1 MNDKEYDLI
10 VIGGGVNGTGIARD
24 AAMRGIKTLLV
35 EKNDFSS
42 GATGA
47 CSGMIHGGLRYM
59 MHDVATTRKSCV
71 DSGYIQSIAPHLLFR
86 IPLLTPI
93 PHKALAEPMETY
105 FEAYDRFV
113 EHKRGKPHT
122 RLSPEEARRLEPG
135 LSPKMLGALT
145 TDEYGIDTF
154 RLTVAN
160 SLSAQE
166 AGADIRNHCEVLKL
180 LRGEG
185 GKVVGVKVRDGR
197 TGSYEEIRS
206 KLVMNAGGPWGTKLA
221 DMAGA
226 TVKIRP
232 AKGVHLT
239 LDRRISNIGIITDAI
254 DGRNIFV
261 IPHEN
266 TSIVGTTDDDYYG
279 DLDDIPILQDEI
291 EYLMQGIARVFPVI
305 RKARILRAW
314 AGIRPTIYN
323 WGPNEDALSRDHVV
337 IDHAS
342 EGAEG
347 LVSITGGKLAAY
359 RFMSED
365 AVDVIAGKLGVK
377 AECRTHL
384 EPLPGGDFV
393 PDSTKLAREY
403 GVPAH
408 AVRRLIYRQ
417 GSRAVR
423 ALELTRENPS
433 CKRLL
438 CRCEPVLEAEAR
450 YVIRNEWVENLSDL
464 RRRTR
469 LSMGPCQGA
478 RCAAR
483 AAAVLAEE
491 KDEPPEAALYYLRDL
506 LQGRFAGKAP
516 ALGGNQLAQEE
527 INQAVYQCLGR
538 LQDYVGGYGCR

>member
-1 MNDKEYDLI
+1 MSNKKYDLI
-10 VIGGGVNGTGIARD
+10 VIGGGVNGAGIARD

-35 EKNDFSS
+35 EKDDFSS

-47 CSGMIHGGLRYM
+47 CSGMIHGGLRYL
-59 MHDVATTRKSCV
+59 MHDVATTRKSCI

-93 PHKALAEPMETY
+93 PNKAIAEPMETY

-135 LSPKMLGALT
+135 LSPKILGALT

-154 RLTVAN
+154 RLTAAN
-160 SLSAQE
+160 SLSAYE
-166 AGADIRNHCEVLKL
+166 AGADIRNHCRVLKL

-185 GKVVGVKVRDGR
+185 GKVVGVKVRDERSGA
-197 TGSYEEIRS
+197 YEEIRS
-206 KLVMNAGGPWGTKLA
+206 KLVMNAGGPWGTRLA
-221 DMAGA
+221 DLAGA

-239 LDRRISNIGIITDAI
+239 LDRRISNIGIVTDAI

-279 DLDDIPILQDEI
+279 DLDRIPILQDEI

-314 AGIRPTIYN
+314 AGIRPTIYK
-323 WGPNEDALSRDHVV
+323 WGPNEDKLSRDHKV

-342 EGAEG
+342 EGADG
-347 LVSITGGKLAAY
+347 LVTITGGKLAAY
-359 RFMSED
+359 RMMSED
-365 AVDVIAGKLGVK
+365 AVDVVAEKLGIK
-377 AECRTHL
+377 AECRTHV
-384 EPLPGGDFV
+384 EPLPGGDYV
-393 PDSTKLAREY
+393 PDSAELARQY
-403 GVPAH
+403 DVPVH

-433 CKRLL
+433 YKRLL

-483 AAAVLAEE
+483 AAVVLAEE
-491 KDEPPEAALYYLRDL
+491 KGEPPEVAIDYLQGL

-516 ALGGNQLAQEE
+516 VMGGSQLAQEE

-538 LQDYVGGYGCR
+538 LQDYVRGDRCR